1 MSCVCL
7 WSPRWSIGEA
17 LLAEL
22 GHSLLE
28 VSPRV
33 VVEERGVVWVDGRG
47 LPSGLPLEVLERA
60 GGADN
65 EVKAGVSAVPIAA
78 EAAAR
83 YGAAPV
89 TAVEPGGERDYLAP
103 LPLDWLQPDVRL
115 QRLLDGVGVTTCGA
129 FAALERE
136 AVEIR
141 FGGGAVTL
149 WRLARGDDS
158 RLLFVPI
165 PPERPNASM
174 LFVGYEVRQAE
185 RLLFTVN
192 ALLGSIC
199 GKLRGRGERA
209 REMVLALTL
218 SAGGTLREVLRT
230 SRPTAD
236 AGSWLRRIR
245 ELLDRLRLPD
255 AVVGIELQAGVSE
268 PVSAT
273 QGDLFDRGFATAAP
287 VEEAV
292 IRLMDRNGSIFV
304 EPETSAHPILER
316 RTRWKVRPPEAA
328 AEIAPSPGES
338 GPLLTLQLLPEPR
351 RVRIRKRRRRDHAVP
366 TAYFDGANWHT
377 LVATAGP
384 DRVSGGTWE
393 EAPYAREYYR
403 CTTGEGVLVWLFRD
417 QADDVWYLH
426 GWWD

>member
-7 WSPRWSIGEA
+7 WSPRWSTGEA
-17 LLAEL
+17 PLAEV
-22 GHSLLE
+22 GHCLLE

-47 LPSGLPLEVLERA
+47 LSPRFPLELLDRVGRA
-60 GGADN
+60 GD
-65 EVKAGVSAVPIAA
+65 EVRAGVSAVPVAA
-78 EAAAR
+78 EGAAR
-83 YGAAPV
+83 YGKGPV
-89 TAVEPGGERDYLAP
+89 TAVDPGGERDYLAP
-103 LPLDWLQPDVRL
+103 LPLDWLRPDPRV
-115 QRLLDGVGVTTCGA
+115 QGLLEGVGVTTCGGL
-129 FAALERE
+129 AALERE

-149 WRLARGDDS
+149 WRQARGDDP
-158 RLLFVPI
+158 RLLFAPI
-165 PPERPNASM
+165 PSERPHASM

-192 ALLGSIC
+192 ALLASVC
-199 GKLRGRGERA
+199 GTLRGRGERA
-209 REMVLALTL
+209 REMVLALAL

-230 SRPTAD
+230 ARPTAD

-245 ELLDRLRLPD
+245 ELLERVRLPD

-328 AEIAPSPGES
+328 AEIAPRSGEP

-351 RVRIRKRRRRDHAVP
+351 RIRIRKRSRRDHAVP
-366 TAYFDGANWHT
+366 TAYFDGSAWHT

-417 QADDVWYLH
+417 QGEDVWYLH